1 MKKIVPHL
9 TLFRAG
15 EAEAITG
22 LSAAMQR
29 DYRHRGFLPKFEGH
43 ARFNIFDMAEMF
55 MLKRL
60 SDAGLWPDVF
70 APIAKIAAS
79 GLAFY
84 ALKFRDAY
92 GGAPDEIEQF
102 CTIGKRPELVVFDS
116 VGLNPSVS
124 KYLVIWAAPIIGA
137 AEHEFSNDLNASFSE
152 DVKGSGR
159 AFLQQDG
166 PVTVF
171 NLEYMAGHLLRNK
184 FEDKAFVR
192 LVSNEVEAG

>member
-1 MKKIVPHL
+1 MSKVTPHL
-9 TLFRAG
+9 NLFRPG

-29 DYRHRGFLPKFEGH
+29 DYRHRGFLPKFVGH
-43 ARFNIFDMAEMF
+43 ARFNIFDLAEMY

-60 SDAGLWPDVF
+60 SDAGFWPEVF
-70 APIAKIAAS
+70 GPLAKIAAT

-84 ALKFRDAY
+84 ALKMANAY
-92 GGAPDEIEQF
+92 EGNQADIEQF
-102 CTIGKRPELVVFDS
+102 CAISNRPELKIFETL
-116 VGLNPSVS
+116 GLDAEVS
-124 KYLVIWAAPIIGA
+124 KYLVIWATPVLGV
-137 AEHEFSNDLNASFSE
+137 AEHEFSDDLNASFSE

-171 NLEYMAGHLLRNK
+171 NLQYLSHHLLASG
-184 FEDKAFVR
+184 FEGKAFVR
-192 LVSNEVEAG
+192 LSSAAT